1 MLIGGI
7 HLSPSIGKMQCRGA
21 RHNPERK
28 FAWNRGLPMI
38 DRLEFII
45 ALARESHFGR
55 AAEAC
60 RVSQPTLSGGIK
72 YLEDMFG
79 VLLVQRGSRFHGFTP
94 EGERVLEWARR
105 IVGDARAMRQD
116 IDALKRGLVGH
127 VKIAAIPTALAMT
140 AMLTTPYRAKH
151 PSVRFSIV
159 SKTSIDVLRLL
170 DDLEV
175 DGGLTYLDH
184 EPVGRVN
191 TVPLYYEEYRLL
203 TSAAGAF
210 GDRDTVTWA
219 EVGQVPLCLLTP
231 DMQNRRIIDALLR
244 SAGQEPSPTL
254 ESNSMIVLFAHV
266 RTGKWASIMPAKLAE
281 TLGLTDNVRA
291 IPIVE
296 PAATHAGGLIVP
308 HPAPMTALIAAL
320 VTEAR
325 ALARVLGQT
334 PSEAGNASGNK
345 SIRRLS
351 RGAKAVRF

>member
-1 MLIGGI
+1 
-7 HLSPSIGKMQCRGA
+7 
-21 RHNPERK
+21 
-28 FAWNRGLPMI
+28 MI

-45 ALARESHFGR
+45 ALAREGHFGR

-105 IVGDARAMRQD
+105 IVGDTRAMRQD

-127 VKIAAIPTALAMT
+127 VRIAAIPTALAMT
-140 AMLTTPYRAKH
+140 AILTTPYRAKH
-151 PSVRFSIV
+151 PDVRFSIV

-170 DDLEV
+170 EDLEV
-175 DGGLTYLDH
+175 DAGLTYLDN

-191 TVPLYYEEYRLL
+191 TIPLYHEEYRLL
-203 TSAAGAF
+203 TSRSGVL
-210 GDRDTVTWA
+210 GNRDSVTWA

-231 DMQNRRIIDALLR
+231 DMQNRRIIDGLLR
-244 SAGQEPSPTL
+244 SAGREPSPTL

-266 RTGKWASIMPAKLAE
+266 RTGKWASIMPVKLAD
-281 TLGLTDNVRA
+281 TLGLTDSVRA

-296 PAATHAGGLIVP
+296 PAATHAVGLVVP
-308 HPAPMTALIAAL
+308 HREPMTPLIAAL
-320 VTEAR
+320 VAEAR
-325 ALARVLGQT
+325 ALAKLLEPPMAAAKNGAETIAIGERKKRRKT
-334 PSEAGNASGNK
+334 TKK
-345 SIRRLS
+345 SLS
-351 RGAKAVRF
+351 NDRQH